1 MKECPPGKILNPTPN
16 RCVDAKGALGKEL
29 AKEKV
34 PTPALAKDK
43 TPGFVGKEAKK
54 DCPPG
59 KIMNPKTNRCVDA
72 NGKLGKELASELNK
86 INKVKTPEQKDIYD
100 IINETGDLIKKQIDP
115 FDKLKLNMVG
125 MKHIKFT
132 DTLPTYAP
140 YFLNLDPM
148 ESDERNYGKHS
159 APYKLTYING
169 TYKDHTFAISR
180 YELNNYKKIYITYN
194 LLLHKSN
201 VYVTL
206 YNLKKSLKG
215 EACECNVYY
224 DLEKASEKKEIVS
237 ALNEFAN
244 YVFGVQLKLSPK
256 YQQIFKPLNYEDD
269 LVKDTYKP
277 YTKPVPP
284 IAKYG
289 DQESGLNDPF
299 YVSNIY
305 ENILYV
311 FWCNRPEEYNSLKGY
326 TPNAIFVVER
336 KLIKKNY
343 KYDNFLRLDFPSWGR
358 LKENDRFNEMNI
370 EELIKEIRNIIISV
384 PFLAKFRGM
393 SPYPRIIVE

>member
-1 MKECPPGKILNPTPN
+1 MKECPPGKILNPKTN

-29 AKEKV
+29 AKEKKV
-34 PTPALAKDK
+34 PEFP
-43 TPGFVGKEAKK
+43 VVHVAKK

-59 KIMNPKTNRCVDA
+59 KILNPKTNRCIDA
-72 NGKLGKELASELNK
+72 NGKLGKELALPALGPKSKVKE
-86 INKVKTPEQKDIYD
+86 IIKVKTPEQKDIYD
-100 IINETGDLIKKQIDP
+100 IINESGDILKKQIDP

-140 YFLNLDPM
+140 YFLNPYSM
-148 ESDERNYGKHS
+148 EYDNRDYGKFS
-159 APYKLTYING
+159 RPFILSYING

-180 YELNNYKKIYITYN
+180 YETTNNYTKQTYINYN
-194 LLLHKSN
+194 LLLNNSN

-206 YNLKKSLKG
+206 FNLKKTLKTQ
-215 EACECNVYY
+215 EQECKVYY
-224 DLEKASEKKEIVS
+224 DLEKASEKKDILA
-237 ALNEFAN
+237 ALNEFAT
-244 YVFGVQLKLSPK
+244 YVFGVELKLSPK

-269 LVKDTYKP
+269 LVKNIYNP

-289 DQESGLNDPF
+289 DQEAGKSDPF
-299 YVSNIY
+299 YVSNIHKD
-305 ENILYV
+305 ILYV
-311 FWCNRPEEYNSLKGY
+311 FWCNRPEYTSLRRY

>member
-1 MKECPPGKILNPTPN
+1 MKECPPGKILNPKTN

-29 AKEKV
+29 AKEKSNAV
-34 PTPALAKDK
+34 PVVHVVPA
-43 TPGFVGKEAKK
+43 AKK

-59 KIMNPKTNRCVDA
+59 KILNPKTNRCVDA
-72 NGKLGKELASELNK
+72 KGALGKELALALLAPKSE
-86 INKVKTPEQKDIYD
+86 IKVKTPEQKDIYD

-140 YFLNLDPM
+140 YFLNLDDM

-159 APYKLTYING
+159 APNKLTYING

-180 YELNNYKKIYITYN
+180 YEIYNNKKYIIYN
-194 LLLHKSN
+194 LLLNKSN

-206 YNLKKSLKG
+206 FNLKKSLKAQ
-215 EACECNVYY
+215 EQECKVYY
-224 DLEKASEKKEIVS
+224 DLEKASEKKDILA
-237 ALNEFAN
+237 ALNEFAT

-256 YQQIFKPLNYEDD
+256 YQQIFKPLNYEDE

-289 DQESGLNDPF
+289 EQESGQSDPF
-299 YVSNIY
+299 YVSNIHKD
-305 ENILYV
+305 ILYV
-311 FWCNRPEEYNSLKGY
+311 FWCNRTEYNSLKGY